1 MELSTITVVSF
12 TIISDPALILV
23 NSILG
28 FPNTCAQFGRTAVQL
43 RENEVS
49 PAVGVPC
56 SVIVTIGGITGE
68 GGGNGG

>member
-1 MELSTITVVSF
+1 MELSTITVISF
-12 TIISDPALILV
+12 IIMSNPALMLV
-23 NSILG
+23 NSILS

-49 PAVGVPC
+49 PAVGEPC
-56 SVIVTIGGITGE
+56 SVIITIGGITGE